1 MKALGLSIEIFK
13 WMKASLISRKQIAT
27 NSHKG
32 NYNRVLFLTGK
43 DGKDKDQGPGALC
56 AQETQ
61 TEWRIAMDRKE
72 VMELFNKRPR
82 IGSLSTANQKGEV
95 NVAIFGSPQMI
106 DENTV
111 IMGIGQNRSFGNL
124 QENPKAVFIVV
135 EPGETMMDW
144 KGARVYLEAMDI
156 ETGGGFYE
164 QIKENIAKS
173 AGKGAA
179 DLIHAA
185 VRFKITGVRPIVD
198 TGR

>member
-1 MKALGLSIEIFK
+1 MVRKDDKEGGTVYEMPHVIKRNERK
-13 WMKASLISRKQIAT
+13 WR
-27 NSHKG
+27 
-32 NYNRVLFLTGK
+32 R
-43 DGKDKDQGPGALC
+43 
-56 AQETQ
+56 
-61 TEWRIAMDRKE
+61 AMDRRE

-82 IGSLSTANQKGEV
+82 IGSLSTANRKGEV

-111 IMGIGQNRSFGNL
+111 IMGIGRNRSFANL

-135 EPGETMMDW
+135 EPGETVMDW
-144 KGARVYLEAMDI
+144 KGARVYLEAMDV

-164 QIKENIAKS
+164 QIRDDIAKS

-179 DLIHAA
+179 DMIHAA
-185 VRFKITGVRPIVD
+185 VRFKIIEVRPIVD